1 MVMVLVLV
9 FLLIFLLILLFML
22 LLLLLLLDLLFS
34 CLQARADR
42 RGCEREYSLFRLI
55 TFSEFVEE
63 KKQLII
69 CQLGFSPLK

>member
-9 FLLIFLLILLFML
+9 FLLIFLLILLFM